1 MKEREW
7 KRVRVREWVLRVGE
21 SERVCAC
28 VWVSVRERERVRAIK
43 LTIVGID
50 WHALWRSNAPR
61 IDLSDH
67 SPQREHTDF
76 KRFVSA
82 QGPYGYDR
90 L

>member
-1 MKEREW
+1 MCMC
-7 KRVRVREWVLRVGE
+7 VGE
-21 SERVCAC
+21 CA
-28 VWVSVRERERVRAIK
+28 RERVRAIK